1 MVCGRGTMMSF
12 CEPYLCRSPFEC
24 FPPDNASYA
33 EASHRF
39 EDYAQ
44 APAENRPMHAFAH
57 LERLAHA
64 KSFAPCVSRSGGFA
78 LSKASGLFHKKLQAW
93 ADSRQIGIRETKVR
107 RLLNSGGQT
116 RWSVFLHCPLRVSWL
131 ESNRLHV
138 TPD

>member
-1 MVCGRGTMMSF
+1 LVCGRGTMMSF

-44 APAENRPMHAFAH
+44 ALAENRPMHAGFAH
-57 LERLAHA
+57 LEGLAHA

-93 ADSRQIGIRETKVR
+93 ADSRQIDIRETKVR
-107 RLLNSGGQT
+107 
-116 RWSVFLHCPLRVSWL
+116 
-131 ESNRLHV
+131 
-138 TPD
+138 